1 MNLVVVN
8 VIVDWLAGWML
19 EGPVHCW
26 GGWTEDDY
34 IFAIIGHLDA
44 DPQYTLV
51 CHSVTRTLHKEEL
64 GGAKIRALSKF
75 RTVAT
80 FPRTVYTM
88 LHCVI
93 FSGRSFS
100 V

>member
-1 MNLVVVN
+1 VNLVVVN

-64 GGAKIRALSKF
+64 GGGRKYARFLSF
-75 RTVAT
+75 ELSPL
-80 FPRTVYTM
+80 FPVRCILCCTA
-88 LHCVI
+88 
-93 FSGRSFS
+93 
-100 V
+100 

>member
-51 CHSVTRTLHKEEL
+51 CHSVTRTYYTKKNL
-64 GGAKIRALSKF
+64 GGENTRAFYVSNCRHF
-75 RTVAT
+75 SPYGVYYVALRD
-80 FPRTVYTM
+80 F
-88 LHCVI
+88 
-93 FSGRSFS
+93 
-100 V
+100 